1 MENTQIAKTNHICLL
16 IITGILLSAFL
27 NYTKGIFIPF
37 VISFFIYVSLLP
49 LSEILQNKFK
59 LPKLLAFFILGV
71 GFVTIFITGTV
82 FITQSVGDFVQG
94 LSQYKNQTVVFM
106 NKLNVYLTEIGIPL
120 DTKNIQES
128 VLELP
133 IATMVKKTSGGIMNL
148 VSNFTLIFI
157 ISLFLITGEEMPKR
171 KVPSPLIKDIKEKIS
186 KYIATK
192 MLTSFSTAVLIG
204 VIFLIFGVDLALL
217 FALLTFVF
225 NFIPSVGSII
235 ATLLPVPVLLLQ
247 FGLNIKFILVLGL
260 CGVVQFLIGNVIEP
274 KIMGESMD
282 LHPITILLF
291 LIFWGMVWGIP
302 GMFLAVPIT
311 AILKIVLSKMES
323 TKGLS
328 DLLAGKI

>member
-16 IITGILLSAFL
+16 IITGILLAAFL
-27 NYTKGIFIPF
+27 NYTKSIFIPF

-82 FITQSVGDFVQG
+82 FITQSVGDFVEG